1 MFICSVCGRNSKNR
15 SIIDNCKHTR
25 LKHLIKDDSIKSSV
39 NIDSETVIEAL
50 LETALLETA
59 LIETELTEIVLEDIS
74 GKCIKNVYHCSDIH
88 IRLNSRHDEYR
99 EVFDQLY
106 SMLPRNPNGINV
118 CCGDILHNK
127 NELSPDCIVLVLD
140 FLESLSKIMP
150 TFIIAGNHDAVLTNM
165 DKMDSLSGIL
175 NRREIPGLFYLKNSG
190 IYRYNNV
197 VFGVSSLLDG
207 KHIYADSI
215 TRRSGDIVIGLYH
228 GSVGSPMNDLG
239 FKISGEK
246 PLSEFLGYDLVM
258 LGDIHKYQYLNDEKT
273 VAYSSSLISQNFGEC
288 DDYHGFLE
296 WDLLQKGSIYRI
308 VPNDYRYVRIVF
320 DTQFDLSIP
329 SKCFLQVSISK
340 KQEKNDNNYFGYL
353 MEFKNMIKTK
363 YPFVRTSYVYVD
375 NDDKSKSLSNTT
387 ENLCENMS
395 VYISNRYP
403 SILPEDTK
411 WIMENIDWQ
420 SSQSYTNVHW
430 NLIYMEWDNMCKYGP
445 NNKMDFRKLNVNGM
459 NGLIAPNSAGKSTFI
474 DIITFLLFSR
484 MNRVIANR
492 KHVQP
497 DIINMHSKKCSGSI
511 YFSTSPNDIY
521 MLEKLV
527 SRTNDKDIKLVS
539 HFYKLI
545 ENTVGEF
552 MWDNRYFTRECLTGK
567 DRLETDKNVSK
578 IIGTYEDFVFHSLF
592 LQFDNP
598 SFRKMSPKDRK
609 DFMYRLFSLDF
620 LTKQHDG
627 VKENLKKIK
636 NMVEILKKSLNNM
649 NYVILEEN
657 RIEIEKELE
666 ILCIQDKQIRF
677 EIEELMNRKDNLN
690 KRLVPVSNTK
700 IISEIDNNINNE
712 RLLIINKCLDDVR
725 EFHLVNKQSEIMEDN
740 AIFTKQTQ
748 TKKDDINTKMIEYIS
763 KKDKLEEIVNFDSM
777 RLDVLRGRRYSIN
790 MMDRII
796 ELRFRLEKCKS
807 LEKPEHTREECIQ
820 LIRVL
825 DTVMSKINLV
835 KKNIELDE
843 NVAIRYQEYQMNL
856 TSNDQIY
863 RSIYLLEQAIKEIE
877 ANYEYNPEC
886 HICIKN
892 PRIVQ
897 LTNMQKEILDKKA
910 NLKKI
915 CIDVLEEYEQYKVL
929 KSVKDVEEH
938 RIEKARDSL
947 KQLRYQRD
955 ELELELVNITKYEEY
970 VQMENYRKE
979 YDELLLKQKEF
990 QEYQELL
997 KKETIFLA
1005 NKKKQQQ
1012 NVILDKEINKCQC
1025 DLEYISKIRCVNYDK
1040 LILELDDY
1048 KKYELNRNQLK
1059 NEQLVLLND
1068 IELYKKIIINSEIE
1082 IDLLA
1087 VTDTIVKKTVFLSE
1101 ITVKRNKF
1109 QHELGEIVGKIS
1121 VYEKSVLD
1129 LKLYNV
1135 ELRRFEYL
1143 ESILSVDG
1151 FSLYLLETNL
1161 ANISSGVSEILVP
1174 MIGVSLKLCIE
1185 DNDLV
1190 MYSYRV
1196 GAADKNEVRL
1206 DTFGGME
1213 QFMLDLSFRIL
1224 SLRYTMLPRSNLFI
1238 LDETFSCFDN
1248 ANLSQVSGLYDLLY
1262 SLFDHI
1268 IMITHLDKLKETI
1281 SNMITISNVNGNA
1294 RINVS

>member
-1 MFICSVCGRNSKNR
+1 MFVCSICERTSKNR

-25 LKHLIKDDSIKSSV
+25 LKHQIKDEPKKLCINDAAVLKEQILQRT
-39 NIDSETVIEAL
+39 EE
-50 LETALLETA
+50 A
-59 LIETELTEIVLEDIS
+59 LIETVLEDIC
-74 GKCIKNVYHCSDIH
+74 GKCIKNAYHCSDIH
-88 IRLNSRHDEYR
+88 IRLNSRHEEYR
-99 EVFDQLY
+99 EVFGRFY
-106 SMLPRNPNGINV
+106 NMLSVNPQGIII
-118 CCGDILHNK
+118 CCGDILHSK

-140 FLESLSKIMP
+140 FLESLAKIMP

-175 NRREIPGLFYLKNSG
+175 NRREISGLYYLKNSG
-190 IYRYNNV
+190 IYRYNNI
-197 VFGVSSLLDG
+197 VFGVSSLLDR

-215 TRRSGDIVIGLYH
+215 TRRVGDIVIGLFH

-296 WDLLQKGSIYRI
+296 WDLLKKESIYRI
-308 VPNDYRYVRIVF
+308 VPNDYRYVRINF
-320 DTQFDLSIP
+320 DKQLELSIP

-340 KQEKNDNNYFGYL
+340 NQEKNDNDYFMCL

-363 YPFVRTSYVYVD
+363 YPFVRTSYVYVA
-375 NDDKSKSLSNTT
+375 NDEKSKSLSNTT

-395 VYISNRYP
+395 VYIANRYP
-403 SILPEDTK
+403 SILPEDAK

-420 SSQSYTNVHW
+420 SSQSVQNVHW
-430 NLIYMEWDNMCKYGP
+430 NLLYMEWDNMCKYGP

-497 DIINMHSKKCSGSI
+497 DIINMHSKKCCGSI

-521 MLEKLV
+521 MIEKLV

-545 ENTVGEF
+545 DNAEGDF

-578 IIGTYEDFVFHSLF
+578 IIGTYDDFVFHSLF

-636 NMVEILKKSLNNM
+636 NMVEILKKSQNNM
-649 NYVILEEN
+649 NYVVLEDR
-657 RIEIEKELE
+657 RIEIENELE
-666 ILCIQDKQIRF
+666 MLCIQEKQIRCK
-677 EIEELMNRKDNLN
+677 IEELINRKDNLN
-690 KRLVPVSNTK
+690 KRLVPVLNTK
-700 IISEIDNNINNE
+700 IISEIDNNINKE
-712 RLLIINKCLDDVR
+712 RLLIINKCLDNVR
-725 EFHLVNKQSEIMEDN
+725 EFRLVNNQSEIMEEN
-740 AIFTKQTQ
+740 AVFTVQMQ
-748 TKKDDINTKMIEYIS
+748 QKKDDINAKMIEYIS
-763 KKDKLEEIVNFDSM
+763 KKEKLDENVNFDSM
-777 RLDVLRGRRYSIN
+777 RLDVLRERRYPIN

-796 ELRFRLEKCKS
+796 ELRFRLEKCQS
-807 LEKPEHTREECIQ
+807 IVKPEHTREECIQ
-820 LIRVL
+820 LISVL
-825 DTVMSKINLV
+825 DTVISKINLV
-835 KKNIELDE
+835 KKSVELDE
-843 NVAIRYQEYQMNL
+843 SVIIRYKEYQMNV
-856 TSNDQIY
+856 SFNDQIY
-863 RSIYLLEQAIKEIE
+863 RSINLLEQAIKEIE
-877 ANYEYNPEC
+877 EKDEYNPEC
-886 HICIKN
+886 NICMKN

-897 LTNMQKEILDKKA
+897 LTNMQKEILDKKS
-910 NLKKI
+910 NLKEV
-915 CIDVLEEYEQYKVL
+915 CVDVLDEYEQFKVL
-929 KSVKDVEEH
+929 KSLNDLEEQ

-979 YDELLLKQKEF
+979 YDELLLKQKEYH
-990 QEYQELL
+990 EYHELL

-1005 NKKKQQQ
+1005 NEKKREQ
-1012 NVILDKEINKCQC
+1012 NALLDKEIYKCQC
-1025 DLEYISKIRCVNYDK
+1025 DLESISKIRCVNYDN
-1040 LILELDDY
+1040 LIIELDDY
-1048 KKYELNRNQLK
+1048 KKYEQNRNQLK
-1059 NEQLVLLND
+1059 NEQLVLLNE
-1068 IELYKKIIINSEIE
+1068 IELYKKMVINSEIE
-1082 IDLLA
+1082 IELSL
-1087 VTDTIVKKTVFLSE
+1087 VSDTIVKNNILLSE
-1101 ITVKRNKF
+1101 IIMKINKF
-1109 QHELGEIVGKIS
+1109 RHELGEIVGKIS
-1121 VYEKSVLD
+1121 IYETSVLD

-1135 ELRRFEYL
+1135 ELRRLEYL

-1161 ANISSGVSEILVP
+1161 ANISNGVSEILVP

-1248 ANLSQVSGLYDLLY
+1248 ANLGQVSGLYDLLY

-1268 IMITHLDKLKETI
+1268 IMITHLDKLKDTI
-1281 SNMITISNVNGNA
+1281 SNMITISNINGNA
-1294 RINVS
+1294 RINYS